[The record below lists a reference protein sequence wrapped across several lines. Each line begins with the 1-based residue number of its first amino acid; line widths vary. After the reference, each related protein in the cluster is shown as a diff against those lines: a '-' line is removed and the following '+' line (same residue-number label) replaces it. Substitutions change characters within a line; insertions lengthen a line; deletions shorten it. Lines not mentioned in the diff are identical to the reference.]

1 MSTAEIIALVAAF
14 TALVAAVASSLK
26 QRSDNVLAI
35 KREELGALTTTIG
48 QLESR
53 NTNLYDRVCALETN
67 LETERDKRRELE
79 KIVMAK
85 DARISELE
93 HKVSILEAQLEALEQ
108 TPATKRNSK
117 KPPTGPLQP
126 VK

>member
-1 MSTAEIIALVAAF
+1 MSAAEIIALVAAF
-14 TALVAAVASSLK
+14 TALVAAVASGLK

-35 KREELGALTTTIG
+35 KREEIVALTTTIG

-53 NTNLYDRVCALETN
+53 NTKLYDRVCAVENN

-117 KPPTGPLQP
+117 KPPTGPLS
-126 VK
+126 